1 MKQDLWE
8 SVVAINKALQSLRQN
23 AAQAGI
29 NMADLID
36 VRGKVRA
43 ELEVLRA
50 TVCEQYSEREAYFVL
65 FPLMA
70 HCDEVVQML
79 ILDANKLEWPPL
91 QWELYQVAD
100 AGDVFFE
107 LLDNALNKPETLPI
121 IYQVYY
127 FCLKDGFSGRYSGN
141 PDQIADYLSKLV
153 KHIDLAPL
161 PTTAMAERA
170 PAKRAYF
177 RVPNHFYY
185 TIAGTLLVLFYLFL
199 CTLADNWQ
207 PS

>member
-8 SVVAINKALQSLRQN
+8 IVVTINNALQILRQKSG
-23 AAQAGI
+23 QAGI
-29 NMADLID
+29 NMADLIE

-50 TVCEQYSEREAYFVL
+50 AISQQYSERDAYFVL

-79 ILDANKLEWPPL
+79 ILDTHQLAWPPL

-107 LLDNALNKPETLPI
+107 LLDNALSKPETLPL

-127 FCLKDGFSGRYSGN
+127 FCLKDGFCGRYSGN
-141 PDQIADYLSKLV
+141 PDQIAEYLRKLA
-153 KHIDLAPL
+153 KHIDLQPL
-161 PTTAMAERA
+161 PSSPASEVA
-170 PAKRAYF
+170 PVNKAYF
-177 RVPNHFYY
+177 RIPNHFYY
-185 TIAGTLLVLFYLFL
+185 TVAAGLLIAFYFLL
-199 CTLADNWQ
+199 CNLASNCQ